1 MIISYK
7 KIRRLI
13 REAILEQVVG
23 YTAPA
28 DAEKD
33 AQNPDY
39 LDDGVVGVA
48 AQQGS
53 QADIEAS
60 GDAVKSL
67 TQQRQKQLD
76 TGDTVAS
83 AETGRELS
91 GIRRR
96 RG

>member
-1 MIISYK
+1 MIITYK
-7 KIRRLI
+7 NIRKMI

-23 YTAPA
+23 YQAPK

-39 LDDGVVGVA
+39 LDDGPVGVS

-53 QADIEAS
+53 QSDVEAT

-67 TQQRQKQLD
+67 TQQRQSQLD
-76 TGDTVAS
+76 SGSTVDA

-91 GIRRR
+91 GVRKR